1 MDKFSA
7 LKKMLHYCNYQDR
20 CKKEIYSKLN
30 SLELD
35 DDNDKNFIIDF
46 LQDEGFINDERY
58 CRLYVKSK
66 LNVKKWGV
74 NKIKLSL
81 ISKGIDKDIIDSVFS
96 EIDEDSYKDELI
108 NLLKN
113 KKINETDPYKRK
125 AKLVRYAVSKG
136 YSLSLIME
144 VYETISRDASM

>member
-1 MDKFSA
+1 
-7 LKKMLHYCNYQDR
+7 MLHYCNYQDR

-81 ISKGIDKDIIDSVFS
+81 ISKGIDKDIIDSVLS

-136 YSLSLIME
+136 YSLSLVMK
-144 VYETISRDASM
+144 VYESISRDASM

>member
-1 MDKFSA
+1 MDKETA

-20 CKKEIYSKLN
+20 CKKEIYDKLK
-30 SLELD
+30 SFELD
-35 DDNDKNFIIDF
+35 DADKNFIIDF

-66 LNVKKWGV
+66 LNIKKWGV
-74 NKIKLSL
+74 NKIKMSL
-81 ISKGIDKDIIDSVFS
+81 INKGVDKEIIDNVLS
-96 EIDEDSYKDELI
+96 EIDEDLYKEELV

-113 KKINETDPYKRK
+113 KKINEADPYKRK

-136 YSLSLIME
+136 YSLSDVLE
-144 VYETISRDASM
+144 VYETISL

>member
-1 MDKFSA
+1 
-7 LKKMLHYCNYQDR
+7 MLHYCNYQDR

-81 ISKGIDKDIIDSVFS
+81 ISKGIDKDIINNVLS
-96 EIDEDSYKDELI
+96 EIDEDSYKDELV

-136 YSLSLIME
+136 YSLSLVME
-144 VYETISRDASM
+144 VCETISRDASM

>member
-81 ISKGIDKDIIDSVFS
+81 ISKGIDKDIIDNVLS
-96 EIDEDSYKDELI
+96 EIDEDSYKDELV

-125 AKLVRYAVSKG
+125 AKMVRYAVGKG

>member
-81 ISKGIDKDIIDSVFS
+81 ISKGIDKDIINNVLS
-96 EIDEDSYKDELI
+96 EIDEDSYKDELV

-136 YSLSLIME
+136 YSLSLVME
-144 VYETISRDASM
+144 VCETISRDASM